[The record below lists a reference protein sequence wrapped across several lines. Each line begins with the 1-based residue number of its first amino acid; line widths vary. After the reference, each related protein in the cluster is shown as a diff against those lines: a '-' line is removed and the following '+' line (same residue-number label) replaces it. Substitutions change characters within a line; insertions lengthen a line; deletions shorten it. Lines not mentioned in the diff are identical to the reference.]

1 MAKQRRLSILLISL
15 ATPLQNAYAYDFM
28 QKNEC
33 LILRKGKVPV
43 HTTCVSSG
51 GMSNGTL
58 DLSIQTLDGK
68 KYSLYSEVNPKNPDD
83 YIYWLQHK
91 PARSYNDDGRT
102 CYERKDKVL
111 GFCLGEEK

>member
-1 MAKQRRLSILLISL
+1 
-15 ATPLQNAYAYDFM
+15 M